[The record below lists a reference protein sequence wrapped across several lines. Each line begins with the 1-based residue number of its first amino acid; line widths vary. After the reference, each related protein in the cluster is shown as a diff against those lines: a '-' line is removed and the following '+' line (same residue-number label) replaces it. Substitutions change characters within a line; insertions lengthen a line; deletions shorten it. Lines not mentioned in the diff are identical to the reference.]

1 VEQIF
6 AEKKFAVI
14 LFYGNLFW
22 QIAEKTAKIA
32 KIRTRKNLVPHGIF
46 SLSTVIVA
54 VVHNKKGA
62 KKNFL
67 NFKKFIKGKKRK
79 IYSKKK
85 RRNLRFKKGVRKKG
99 KRSKMARCGREA
111 NPGHSRRNLK

>member
-1 VEQIF
+1 MGTYF
-6 AEKKFAVI
+6 GKLRK
-14 LFYGNLFW
+14 
-22 QIAEKTAKIA
+22 KTAKIA

-99 KRSKMARCGREA
+99 KRSKWPAVAGKRTPVTVAET
-111 NPGHSRRNLK
+111 